1 VVLKL
6 KVLILF
12 FALLAAAATV
22 IKPPLPRRLPSPNP
36 KDWPKATVDLFATN
50 PLTEEGFQLG
60 RHLFYD
66 VRLSRDNT
74 IACASCHQQY
84 SAFANADHDFSHGYN
99 NSYTNRNAA
108 AVFNV
113 AWMKLL
119 HWDGS
124 INHVEVQPLAPITAP
139 NEMAADIPTVLK
151 KLNADTLYKRLTR
164 AAFGTS
170 ILTSQRMLKALAQ
183 FTGSIISNGSKYD
196 WVMQKKA
203 NFTASEEAGYKVF
216 KIHCNACHTE
226 PLFTSNQFANNG
238 LPVQP
243 LLADEGRKGITGL
256 AADSLLFKIPTLRN
270 ITLTGP
276 YMHDGR
282 FFTLSQVID
291 HYRQKLDTN
300 AATLHPLLKN
310 RLAITAQ
317 QRVDLL
323 SFLYSLTDEEL
334 IKNKRFAA
342 PPQSAVIQPLHNH

>member
-22 IKPPLPRRLPSPNP
+22 IKPPFPRRLPSPNP

-113 AWMKLL
+113 AWMKQL

-139 NEMAADIPTVLK
+139 NEMAADMPTVLK

-170 ILTSQRMLKALAQ
+170 LLTSQRMLKALAQ
-183 FTGSIISNGSKYD
+183 RATSCLKYIA
-196 WVMQKKA
+196 MPATPSRFLPAINLQIMACQFSRCLRMRAEKELRGLLQIAFCLKYQRLEILRLPA
-203 NFTASEEAGYKVF
+203 LTCTMGVF
-216 KIHCNACHTE
+216 S
-226 PLFTSNQFANNG
+226 PLA
-238 LPVQP
+238 
-243 LLADEGRKGITGL
+243 R
-256 AADSLLFKIPTLRN
+256 
-270 ITLTGP
+270 
-276 YMHDGR
+276 
-282 FFTLSQVID
+282 
-291 HYRQKLDTN
+291 
-300 AATLHPLLKN
+300 
-310 RLAITAQ
+310 
-317 QRVDLL
+317 
-323 SFLYSLTDEEL
+323 
-334 IKNKRFAA
+334 
-342 PPQSAVIQPLHNH
+342 